1 MASYEETMFMF
12 CFRRK
17 IENGAFTR
25 SKSFKETEEFLLSTL
40 TPESRA
46 DIRVWKMI
54 YDRQD
59 SEGVTFN
66 FLLAFFYFARK
77 YIITE
82 DFSALLHWV
91 FHTKA
96 STLPDVRSFFPC

>member
-25 SKSFKETEEFLLSTL
+25 SQSFKETEEFLLSTL

-77 YIITE
+77 YIIIE
-82 DFSALLHWV
+82 DFSTLLHWV